1 MSGRMRLVKWIRLY
15 QNLNYKP
22 QTDKQLKK
30 YKEKENKLIE
40 SLSDFYEDDLWLY
53 KSSLETK

>member
-1 MSGRMRLVKWIRLY
+1 MRLVKWIRLY
-15 QNLNYKP
+15 HNPNYKH

-40 SLSDFYEDDLWLY
+40 SLSDFYEDDSWLY
-53 KSSLETK
+53 KTSLESK

>member
-1 MSGRMRLVKWIRLY
+1 MRLVKWIRLY

-40 SLSDFYEDDLWLY
+40 SLSDSYEDDLWLY